1 MQKLPPTK
9 RPWKIQVHES
19 VEVVR
24 PRLEAGKRIT
34 ILIEDPKQ
42 AALIRH
48 LLSPHTELSGFLRI
62 ALASEVGPLSL
73 RRFRDSEVLPIA
85 KCRDC

>member
-1 MQKLPPTK
+1 MPELPLTK
-9 RPWKIQVHES
+9 RPWKIQVHEA

-42 AALIRH
+42 AGLIRH
-48 LLSPHTELSGFLRI
+48 LLPSTETSGFLRI
-62 ALASEVGPLSL
+62 ALASEAVPLSL